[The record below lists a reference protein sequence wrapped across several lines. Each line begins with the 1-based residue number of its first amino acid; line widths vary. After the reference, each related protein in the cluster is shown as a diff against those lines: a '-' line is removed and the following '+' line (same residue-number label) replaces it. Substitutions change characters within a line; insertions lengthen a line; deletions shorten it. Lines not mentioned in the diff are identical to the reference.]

1 MLNKTKL
8 ILYIIIITISLFFV
22 SCAQEKKEIKDERPN
37 IVLIMVDDMGFSDIG
52 SYGGEIQTPNL
63 DKLANEGIRF
73 SRYYNTAKCFP
84 SRACLLTGQY
94 AQHNGMANKA
104 LEFTN
109 AVTIAEV
116 LREAGYRTLMTG
128 KHHGEENP
136 FYFGFDR
143 YFGLKDGSSNHFNP
157 GLQREGE
164 VTPGQKSTRFQPR
177 EWGIDSVVYSPYTPP
192 KKDFYTTDYFT
203 NYAIDYLEEYKNE
216 DKPFFLYVAY
226 TAPHD
231 PLMAWPKDQQKYFGK
246 YMVGYETI
254 RKNRFERQKEM
265 GLINENFPLSDPTY
279 EDWDALSYED
289 KLVRDSIMAT
299 HAAMVDR
306 VDQNIGRIL
315 ATLEAQNKLDNTIVL
330 FMSDNGAQ
338 PQASPDSWLWAKG
351 KVSDYSQPIGSM
363 GRYTS
368 LSLSW
373 ANVSNTP
380 FRLYKSNSHEGG
392 ISTPLIMYWKGKI
405 VNPGSITDFP
415 SHLIDIM
422 PTILEVTGAD
432 YPETY
437 NNETI
442 NPVDGVSLLS
452 VLNGVEPQREE
463 PLFWQWQ
470 SGKAIRK
477 GKWKLVSDNK
487 GPWELYNMDI
497 DETETND
504 LVNEFPEVVKELTT
518 DWGNWLK
525 ESEIIN

>member
-1 MLNKTKL
+1 MKNLL
-8 ILYIIIITISLFFV
+8 IVIVLVSLFLP
-22 SCAQEKKEIKDERPN
+22 EKLQAKDERPN
-37 IVLIMVDDMGFSDIG
+37 VLLILVDDMGFSDIAC
-52 SYGGEIQTPNL
+52 YGGEIQTPNL

-73 SRYYNTAKCFP
+73 TRYYNTAKCFP

-94 AQHNGMANKA
+94 AQHNGMAKKA
-104 LEFTN
+104 SKFTN

-157 GLQREGE
+157 GLKREGE
-164 VTPGQKSTRFQPR
+164 AEPGHKKGNFQPR
-177 EWGIDSVVYSPYTPP
+177 EWGIDDKIIAPYTPP
-192 KKDFYTTDYFT
+192 EKDFYTTDYFT

-216 DKPFFLYVAY
+216 DKPFFMYVAY

-231 PLMAWPKDQQKYFGK
+231 PLMVWPEIQKKYLGK
-246 YMVGYETI
+246 YMVGYESI
-254 RKNRFERQKEM
+254 RKARFERQKKM
-265 GLINENFPLSDPTY
+265 GLIDENFPLSKPTY
-279 EDWDALSYED
+279 NNWNSFSQEE

-306 VDQNIGRIL
+306 VDENIGRIL
-315 ATLEAQNKLDNTIVL
+315 KKLEELNKLDNTLIL

-338 PQASPDSWLWAKG
+338 PQSDPNSWLWAKG
-351 KVSDYSQPIGSM
+351 KVSDFSQPIGSM

-405 VNPGSITDFP
+405 LNPGNITDFP

-422 PTILEVTGAD
+422 PTILEVTGAE
-432 YPETY
+432 YPKNY
-437 NNETI
+437 NNEEI
-442 NPVDGVSLLS
+442 NPVDGVSLFSLA
-452 VLNGVEPQREE
+452 NGVVQEREE

-470 SGKAIRK
+470 NGKAIRK
-477 GKWKLVSDNK
+477 EEWKLVSDNN
-487 GPWELYNMDI
+487 GPWELYNMNVDQ
-497 DETETND
+497 TETND
-504 LVNEFPEVVKELTT
+504 VIKKFPKVAQELIVDWEKWIT
-518 DWGNWLK
+518 D
-525 ESEIIN
+525 SEID

>member
-1 MLNKTKL
+1 MKTIKNLLSILISIFICGSCMLT
-8 ILYIIIITISLFFV
+8 
-22 SCAQEKKEIKDERPN
+22 QKKERPN
-37 IVLIMVDDMGFSDIG
+37 ILLMMVDDMGFSDIG
-52 SYGGEIQTPNL
+52 CYGGEIQTPNL
-63 DKLANEGIRF
+63 DKLADQGLRF
-73 SRYYNTAKCFP
+73 TRYYNTAKCFP

-94 AQHNGMANKA
+94 AQHNGMGRKA
-104 LEFTN
+104 LKFTN

-157 GLQREGE
+157 GLQRDGE
-164 VTPGQKSTRFQPR
+164 IVPAHKKGNFQPR
-177 EWGIDSVVYSPYTPP
+177 EWGIDSKVYEPYTPP
-192 KKDFYTTDYFT
+192 EKDFYSTDYFT

-216 DKPFFLYVAY
+216 DKPFFLYIAY

-231 PLMAWPKDQQKYFGK
+231 PLMAWPEDQQKYLGK
-246 YMVGYETI
+246 YMVGYEKI
-254 RKNRFERQKEM
+254 RKKRFDRQKEM
-265 GLINENFPLSDPTY
+265 GLIDENYPLSDPTY
-279 EDWDALSYED
+279 EDWESLSHDER
-289 KLVRDSIMAT
+289 LVRDSIMAT

-315 ATLEAQNKLDNTIVL
+315 AKLEALNKLDNTLIL

-338 PQASPDSWLWAKG
+338 PQSNPDSWLWAKG
-351 KVSDYSQPIGSM
+351 KNSDYGQPIGSM

-392 ISTPLIMYWKGKI
+392 ISTPLIIYWKGKI
-405 VNPGSITDFP
+405 INPGSINDFP
-415 SHLIDIM
+415 THLIDIM
-422 PTILEVTGAD
+422 PTILDVTGAE
-432 YPETY
+432 YPQTY
-437 NNETI
+437 NDEQI
-442 NPVDGVSLLS
+442 NPFDGVSLLPLINES
-452 VLNGVEPQREE
+452 EVLREK

-470 SGKAIRK
+470 NGKAIRK

-487 GPWELYNMDI
+487 GPWELYNMEI
-497 DETETND
+497 DQTETHD
-504 LVNEFPEVVKELTT
+504 LIIEFPYVAIELET
-518 DWGNWLK
+518 DWDKW
-525 ESEIIN
+525 INAGSIN

>member
-1 MLNKTKL
+1 L
-8 ILYIIIITISLFFV
+8 
-22 SCAQEKKEIKDERPN
+22 
-37 IVLIMVDDMGFSDIG
+37 VDDMGFSDIG
-52 SYGGEIQTPNL
+52 CYGGEVQTPNL
-63 DKLANEGIRF
+63 DQLASEGIRF
-73 SRYYNTAKCFP
+73 TRFYNTAKCFP
-84 SRACLLTGQY
+84 SRSCLLTGQY
-94 AQHNGMANKA
+94 AQHNGMSQKP
-104 LEFTN
+104 LVFKN

-136 FYFGFDR
+136 VYFGFDR

-164 VTPGQKSTRFQPR
+164 VVPAHKKGKFQPR
-177 EWGIDSVVYSPYTPP
+177 EWGIDSVIYAPYTPP
-192 KKDFYTTDYFT
+192 EKDFYTTDYFT
-203 NYAIDYLEEYKNE
+203 NYAIDYLKEYKNE

-231 PLMAWPKDQQKYFGK
+231 PLMVWPEVQQKYIGK
-246 YMVGYETI
+246 YLVGYETI
-254 RKNRFERQKEM
+254 RKRRFERQKKM
-265 GLINENFPLSDPTY
+265 GLIDKNFSLSPPTY
-279 EDWDALSYED
+279 ENWDSLSEED
-289 KLVRDSIMAT
+289 RIVRDSIMAT
-299 HAAMVDR
+299 HVAMVDR

-315 ATLEAQNKLDNTIVL
+315 AKLKELNKFDNTLII

-338 PQASPDSWLWAKG
+338 AQENPESWLWAKG

-405 VNPGSITDFP
+405 IKPGDINNFP

-422 PTILEVTGAD
+422 PTVMEATGAK
-432 YPETY
+432 YPENY
-437 NNETI
+437 KNETI
-442 NPVDGVSLLS
+442 NPLDGISLLPAIKE
-452 VLNGVEPQREE
+452 NGLKRDE
-463 PLFWQWQ
+463 PLFWQWAN
-470 SGKAIRK
+470 GKAIRK
-477 GKWKLVSDNK
+477 GKWKLVSDFN
-487 GPWELYNMDI
+487 GPWELYNMDE

-504 LVNEFPEVVKELTT
+504 LIQQYPEVAKELIT
-518 DWGNWLK
+518 DWENWIKKSNLQ
-525 ESEIIN
+525 